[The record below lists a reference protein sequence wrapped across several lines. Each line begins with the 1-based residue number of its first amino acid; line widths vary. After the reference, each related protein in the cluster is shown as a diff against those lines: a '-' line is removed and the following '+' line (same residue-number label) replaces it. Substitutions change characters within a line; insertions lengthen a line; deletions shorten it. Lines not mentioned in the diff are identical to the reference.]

1 MPLRLDIN
9 GATFVIFAQAT
20 APLAAAAVGAVGV
33 ASVAASLAAG
43 SQRLPVN
50 MRLLCRQGFLLHTCV
65 WLLLLPLLL
74 PSLQHLLGRA
84 RRLGLR
90 VRWWQL
96 LSTQLQ
102 VQGSQLLHHVVHH
115 GQQGTAPRL
124 AQVHVRVERRVSTG
138 RCLPGCR
145 LLPRRWVGAACQRHR
160 DNATGGLHVAQ
171 LRRPLAAAGAA
182 LPPKVDGNGHAAAV
196 HLVPPARG
204 DVQRIP
210 GCQRRMLSKRKRT
223 PAAESNRDAFRC
235 GNSLACRELVHHGCV
250 PMAWAV
256 LKRFPQEFPPG
267 CCPPDGE
274 LSTIEWLS
282 AVLGGFHPWAFLPV
296 IERCP
301 PSSG

>member
-223 PAAESNRDAFRC
+223 PEVWMPFFIRACKFNETVVGALIVRRAGVQAGREARVEKCDRLGANRHAQQVVVRVVVEAGPAASA
-235 GNSLACRELVHHGCV
+235 AH
-250 PMAWAV
+250 
-256 LKRFPQEFPPG
+256 PQVG
-267 CCPPDGE
+267 AGQ
-274 LSTIEWLS
+274 
-282 AVLGGFHPWAFLPV
+282 AAA
-296 IERCP
+296 
-301 PSSG
+301 